1 MRNTPR
7 DKQGD
12 IPGNVLPQTLKSA
25 LAALLGPSG
34 FMSGASV
41 PSRNHGDASVM
52 AGAKP
57 LAVLR
62 PQTTEELAEA
72 VKLCAEQ
79 SVAITV
85 QGGLTGLCG
94 GAIPSPG
101 SVALSLERMNKI
113 LSIDPVAMTA
123 TIEAGVPLQAL
134 QQAAEK
140 SGLLCPVDFGARG
153 SCTIGGTVATNAG
166 GTRVLRYG
174 MTRQSV
180 LGLEVVLADGSILD
194 DLSPMLKN
202 NAGFDLKQL
211 FIGSEG
217 SLGVVTRV
225 VLALQPKPG
234 WSELAMVATRDFD
247 SAMQAFVRAR
257 RKLGPRLSTFEVM
270 WPDYWSMVTQNV
282 TGCSDPFPDPHDFYF
297 LIEASG
303 PEEAGCGA
311 VLEAYL
317 SDCFEAGIVEDAVL
331 AKSLSET
338 ERLWAI
344 RDASAEI
351 EPVLGEHESFDI
363 SLPIHS
369 LGPFAQ
375 ACRTALN
382 EAYPQVRAVFF
393 GHAADGNLHIMAS
406 VPMSSPAGH
415 TAIEK
420 IIYDLARSYRGSI
433 SAEHGIGALKRPWLG
448 HSRSPL
454 ELALMQNLKTTLD
467 PNNLLNPGKV
477 LP

>member
-1 MRNTPR
+1 MCNT
-7 DKQGD
+7 
-12 IPGNVLPQTLKSA
+12 LPQRLQSA
-25 LAALLGPSG
+25 LAALLGTSG
-34 FMSGASV
+34 FLFGDDV

-62 PQTTEELAEA
+62 PQTTDELADA
-72 VKLCAEQ
+72 VKLCAEH
-79 SVAITV
+79 SVGITV

-123 TIEAGVPLQAL
+123 TVQSGVPLEAL
-134 QQAAEK
+134 QKAAGEN
-140 SGLLCPVDFGARG
+140 GLLCPVDFGARG

-194 DLSPMLKN
+194 ELSPMLKN

-217 SLGVVTRV
+217 SLGIVSKVI
-225 VLALQPKPG
+225 LALQPKPD
-234 WSELAMVATRDFD
+234 WSELAIVATRDFD
-247 SAMQAFVRAR
+247 SATKALVAAR
-257 RKLGPRLSTFEVM
+257 RKLGPSLSAFEVM
-270 WPDYWSMVTQNV
+270 WPDYFLMVTQNV
-282 TGCSDPFPDPHDFYF
+282 EGCGNPFAAPHDFYF

-303 PEEAGCGA
+303 PAMAGDGF
-311 VLEAYL
+311 VLEDYL
-317 SDCFEAGIVEDAVL
+317 SHCLEGGIIEDAVL
-331 AKSLSET
+331 AKSLSEA

-369 LGPFAQ
+369 LGPFAED
-375 ACRTALN
+375 CRTALYKSFP
-382 EAYPQVRAVFF
+382 ATKAVFF

-406 VPMSSPAGH
+406 VPESSPAGH
-415 TAIEK
+415 AAIEQ

-433 SAEHGIGALKRPWLG
+433 SAEHGIGALKREWLG

-454 ELALMQNLKTTLD
+454 ELALMQKLKKMLD
-467 PNNLLNPGKV
+467 PDTLLNPGKV